1 MLTGKFPGQVSLD
14 SVRALQRGQTVE
26 KKEWVDLA
34 PAIAGRG
41 KHPGMV
47 RRNEC
52 AKPEQGVMKL
62 PTRRK

>member
-14 SVRALQRGQTVE
+14 SERALERGQKVE
-26 KKEWVDLA
+26 KKQEWLDLP
-34 PAIAGRG
+34 PATAGRG

-52 AKPEQGVMKL
+52 AKA
-62 PTRRK
+62 